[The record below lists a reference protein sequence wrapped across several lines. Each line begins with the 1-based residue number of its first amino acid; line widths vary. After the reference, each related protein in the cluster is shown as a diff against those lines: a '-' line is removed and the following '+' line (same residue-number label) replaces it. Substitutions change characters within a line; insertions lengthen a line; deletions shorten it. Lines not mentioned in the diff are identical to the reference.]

1 MMDSRRVL
9 VGTLGTK
16 GAGIRKQKHISN
28 PDVAGKRLILMC
40 ELRAVRFLA
49 DVVETDARPTSQLY
63 QIKATAPHTCLHG
76 DYYLKDRESRP

>member
-1 MMDSRRVL
+1 MDSRRVL

-49 DVVETDARPTSQLY
+49 DVVETDARPTY
-63 QIKATAPHTCLHG
+63 THTHIHT
-76 DYYLKDRESRP
+76 YTHTHSFIRSRQPLPVHPAW